1 MKLKVIFL
9 ALSKQFPDDP
19 SPLTG
24 LASMYYTLR
33 KWEKSIITLQKALLH
48 FPKQEHIARQLI
60 NSYLIYNEPEDALS
74 IFNQYL
80 GNHDSITNQ
89 LLLARIYQIQHGNG
103 YYLDMLEALYEKHPE
118 DISVAITYA
127 NALINLT
134 LEEV

>member
-89 LLLARIYQIQHGNG
+89 LLLARIYQVQHGNG
-103 YYLDMLEALYEKHPE
+103 CYLDILEDYMKNIQRIFQWL
-118 DISVAITYA
+118 
-127 NALINLT
+127 
-134 LEEV
+134 